1 MTLHKYV
8 CHNKIVFVRHSPN
21 ITDHNSVQFGY
32 VVHIVHWYVDH
43 HMFSGGLQENLA
55 HLLAS
60 IHLSVLQVTSNKHIQ
75 HPHVN
80 NELYEY
86 FVERYG

>member
-1 MTLHKYV
+1 
-8 CHNKIVFVRHSPN
+8 
-21 ITDHNSVQFGY
+21 
-32 VVHIVHWYVDH
+32 
-43 HMFSGGLQENLA
+43 MFNGGLQENLA

-60 IHLSVLQVTSNKHIQ
+60 IHLSVIQVTTSEHVQ

-86 FVERYG
+86 FVER

>member
-1 MTLHKYV
+1 MSVHMLYTL
-8 CHNKIVFVRHSPN
+8 
-21 ITDHNSVQFGY
+21 
-32 VVHIVHWYVDH
+32 VDH

-60 IHLSVLQVTSNKHIQ
+60 IHLSVLQVTSSQHIQ

-86 FVERYG
+86 FVERSVY

>member
-1 MTLHKYV
+1 MCLHAHIHAYV
-8 CHNKIVFVRHSPN
+8 HRL
-21 ITDHNSVQFGY
+21 
-32 VVHIVHWYVDH
+32 HIDDRLHICFHTFNDMCMLVDH

-60 IHLSVLQVTSNKHIQ
+60 IHLSVLQVTTNKHIQ

-86 FVERYG
+86 FVER

>member
-1 MTLHKYV
+1 
-8 CHNKIVFVRHSPN
+8 
-21 ITDHNSVQFGY
+21 
-32 VVHIVHWYVDH
+32 
-43 HMFSGGLQENLA
+43 MFSGGLQENLA

-60 IHLSVLQVTSNKHIQ
+60 IHLSVLQVTSSEHIQ

-86 FVERYG
+86 FVERSVIMVTIVIGIHEVEQVCSYKITKFYYELLLNIILYNSVQAYK

>member
-1 MTLHKYV
+1 
-8 CHNKIVFVRHSPN
+8 
-21 ITDHNSVQFGY
+21 
-32 VVHIVHWYVDH
+32 
-43 HMFSGGLQENLA
+43 MFSGGLQENLA

-60 IHLSVLQVTSNKHIQ
+60 SHLSVLQVTSNNHIQ

-86 FVERYG
+86 FMASVAVMSFIMYENQCVPQ

>member
-1 MTLHKYV
+1 MITCIDDRLHRCV
-8 CHNKIVFVRHSPN
+8 HTFNDVRML
-21 ITDHNSVQFGY
+21 
-32 VVHIVHWYVDH
+32 VDH
-43 HMFSGGLQENLA
+43 HMFGGGLQENLA

-60 IHLSVLQVTSNKHIQ
+60 IHLSVLQVTTNKHIQ

-86 FVERYG
+86 FVER